1 MELNQLQVFV
11 IVAEEENL
19 TRAAKRLFTTPSSI
33 SMTLKA
39 LEDELGMQLFLRT
52 SRGMQITEH
61 GRLLVGK
68 AKKTLQSAQELI
80 HYATEIQSNLI
91 GQVRVGLNLQPNFL
105 RVSEW
110 VSQIRQDFSG
120 VDLEIV
126 GSYTSQI
133 IQDVKANTIDIGF
146 ILGELDD
153 PQLHVHR
160 LTDAHVVVVAPTDW
174 RDKLRNASWESLST
188 FPWVGADFYCP
199 FQTLT
204 MQIFERYR
212 LNYLQAVQ
220 TTDDAT
226 RMALV
231 KAGVGISFFESTE
244 AHAEAQKGTVFVLE
258 TEPIYAPLSLICATH
273 RQHEPLIKAVKGAI
287 IRLWHP

>member
-61 GRLLVGK
+61 GRLLVNK
-68 AKKTLQSAQELI
+68 AQKTLQSAQELV
-80 HYATEIQSNLI
+80 HYATEIQSSLI

-110 VSQIRQDFSG
+110 VSKIRQDCSG
-120 VDLEIV
+120 IDLEIV

-133 IQDVKANTIDIGF
+133 IQDVKANVIDMGF
-146 ILGELDD
+146 ALGDVDD

-160 LTDAHVVVVAPTDW
+160 LTDAHVVVVAPIDW
-174 RDKLRNASWESLST
+174 KNKLQNASWENLAT

-212 LNYLQAVQ
+212 LDYLQAVQ

-231 KAGVGISFFESTE
+231 KGGVGMSFFESTE
-244 AHAEAQKGTVFVLE
+244 ALAEAQKGTVFILE
-258 TEPIYAPLSLICATH
+258 TEPIYAPLSLVCATH

-287 IRLWHP
+287 IRCWHP